1 MTEEKW
7 PYNLPIWRRAHCAIS
22 PDGKFI
28 AEIKNAYEVSM
39 SNPTSGTLHLSA
51 GLELEYCNP
60 SFLWSDDSRY
70 LAVPRF
76 FSRFGL
82 FRRQR
87 LLLIDVH
94 DRIVRAAPVITYYFQ
109 PDSFSDER
117 LVVTKNPSRSAEKV
131 VWEIPADLHQFKRVD
146 IIWRDAEQINEPA
159 VE

>member
-39 SNPTSGTLHLSA
+39 SNPTSGNLHLSA
-51 GLELEYCNP
+51 GLEIEQCNP

-70 LAVPRF
+70 LAVPQF
-76 FSRFGL
+76 FARFGL

-87 LLLIDVH
+87 LLLINVH
-94 DRIVRAAPVITYYFQ
+94 DKMVIAAPVFTYYFQ
-109 PDSFSDER
+109 PSSFSNGQ
-117 LVVTKNPSRSAEKV
+117 LVVTKNPSRSAEEI
-131 VWEIPADLHQFKRVD
+131 VWQIPADLPQFKRVN
-146 IIWRDAEQINEPA
+146 ITWRDA
-159 VE
+159 